1 MDDDVLAH
9 ADSTRTAATQVQLR
23 SLFMPRPYAA
33 LRAAAS
39 YLRTTRNAAIRL
51 ACLLA
56 YAVRDELQ
64 QPLPWDIPMSDTFL
78 AGRTALVTG
87 STSGIGLAI
96 ASALAAAGAKVAIN
110 GLGSA
115 EQIAAALAEVHAA
128 GSVDARPLQVRY
140 FNADL
145 RDADA
150 VEAMMAE
157 IAAWSPIDILVN
169 NAGIQHAVPLAE
181 MPVQKWNDII
191 AINLSAAFHSMRAAL
206 PGMAARGYGRVV
218 NIASVHGL
226 VASKDKAPYVA
237 SKFGIIGL
245 SKVAALEYAA
255 QGSRDSGG
263 VTVNCICPGWVET
276 PLIEP
281 QIEARM
287 AGGSRDDGVRA
298 LLAEKQPSLR
308 MSLPAEIAALAV
320 FLCRR
325 EAHNITGAAL
335 PVDGGWTAQ

>member
-1 MDDDVLAH
+1 M
-9 ADSTRTAATQVQLR
+9 SEM
-23 SLFMPRPYAA
+23 F
-33 LRAAAS
+33 
-39 YLRTTRNAAIRL
+39 
-51 ACLLA
+51 
-56 YAVRDELQ
+56 LQ
-64 QPLPWDIPMSDTFL
+64 H
-78 AGRTALVTG
+78 RTALVTG

-96 ASALAAAGAKVAIN
+96 AKGLAAAGARVAIN

-115 EQIAAALAEVHAA
+115 DQIAAAIAAVDAA
-128 GSVDARPLQVRY
+128 GRGGSRHFD
-140 FNADL
+140 ADL
-145 RDADA
+145 RDPAA
-150 VEAMMAE
+150 IEAMMA
-157 IAAWSPIDILVN
+157 ALADWSEGGVDVLVN
-169 NAGIQHAVPLAE
+169 NAGIQHAVPLHE
-181 MPVQKWNDII
+181 MPVSKWNDII
-191 AINLSAAFHSMRAAL
+191 AINLSAAFHTMRHAL
-206 PGMAARGYGRVV
+206 PAMAQRGYGRVI

-237 SKFGIIGL
+237 SKFGIVGL

-255 QGSRDSGG
+255 RGTRDSGA

-287 AGGSRDDGVRA
+287 QGGSRDDGVRA

-308 MSLPAEIAALAV
+308 MTLPEEIAALAV

-325 EAHNITGAAL
+325 EAHNITGAAM

>member
-1 MDDDVLAH
+1 MTD
-9 ADSTRTAATQVQLR
+9 R
-23 SLFMPRPYAA
+23 
-33 LRAAAS
+33 
-39 YLRTTRNAAIRL
+39 
-51 ACLLA
+51 
-56 YAVRDELQ
+56 
-64 QPLPWDIPMSDTFL
+64 FL
-78 AGRTALVTG
+78 EGRTALVTG

-96 ASALAAAGAKVAIN
+96 AQALAVAGAKVAIN

-115 EQIAAALAEVHAA
+115 EQIASAIAEVDAA
-128 GSVDARPLQVRY
+128 GHGETRPASTKH

-145 RDADA
+145 RDPDA
-150 VEAMMAE
+150 IDTMMADL
-157 IAAWSPIDILVN
+157 AAWSDGGIDILVN
-169 NAGIQHAVPLAE
+169 NAGIQHAVPLHE

-191 AINLSAAFHSMRAAL
+191 AINLSSAFHTMRAAM
-206 PGMAARGYGRVV
+206 PAMAARGYGRVINV
-218 NIASVHGL
+218 ASVHGL

-237 SKFGIIGL
+237 SKFGIVGL

-263 VTVNCICPGWVET
+263 ITVNCICPGWVET

-287 AGGSRDDGVRA
+287 QGGSRDDGVRA
-298 LLAEKQPSLR
+298 LLSEKQPSLR
-308 MSLPAEIAALAV
+308 MTLPAEIGALAV

-325 EAHNITGAAL
+325 EAHNITGAAM